1 MPITFNHS
9 NIGVQYSTGSNYIIE
24 TVKSDLYRKNDNI
37 DTIVRDNL
45 QTAQV
50 TPIINIQDGSNV
62 YAVEAY
68 TYVGTAN
75 TADYTRVFPKNT
87 TCDILIV
94 GGGGGGGNFGGGGGG
109 GILYGTNI
117 SVPAGSYTILIGSGG
132 STGAKGNSTIAFGA
146 TIYGG
151 GFGANFLNRGGS
163 GGSGGGAGGTGNNSG
178 DNVAGTVIHAIKGS
192 LLQSATSYANN
203 GGIGGNTWY
212 AMYGSGGGGGGGAGS
227 AGSNGVEAG
236 SGGNGGNGILINIS
250 GSSYYWSGGG
260 GGTSTQTSG
269 GNGGLGGGGGG
280 KGVSTGGTGGA
291 SALNSGIS
299 GATNGG
305 IGGESTGGGGGGG
318 GTGGK
323 GGSGIVIIRYLLGTI
338 PATNLLTT
346 EPTVNPSVLVAD
358 AYYPRT
364 PTTTSPSWA
373 DNGYTVRVKVSDAVL
388 GGSFVYFLFNNIIT
402 SQDHYHSQAIYTGT
416 GNTYAGTTVFKTFAG
431 IAIGVDF
438 GRSIYPKRMRIAPRP
453 LQSGFTGDAFILGAP
468 KAFKIFAT
476 DNASCWNDNNHS
488 SWTQIHDQ
496 TTSLTYTNE
505 QYTIVNFTAN
515 LPKYRYYTMVVLS
528 TIGNYAGG
536 YMMFSEWNIGGDEK
550 MVFELDGGTHKKLVF
565 DYPKQDDISEM
576 TGMTNWV
583 KIKHKPANKIDSYS
597 GNTFN
602 STSISGTFT
611 IGNPNDNNNE
621 WAIEFNEPNVK
632 FYLFVIHMS
641 RLNPNYKDLWM
652 VFEASEMKRASTYA
666 ETYGY
671 HVNYPY
677 AYKTTMKPLGFA
689 AKNST
694 NYNGPG
700 YDQFI
705 YNRTS
710 TFGDLPDPN
719 IYMYNINTDGTWL
732 STTTQ
737 VYADQ
742 NTHTGGYIFLPVTG
756 GVYVKYDNDVPFV
769 YPSNTSYTL
778 NFPVPTLAD
787 INNHSNIV
795 LRGTYNI
802 NVNNSNILIT
812 PKPAT
817 FINTINNYKIERMYP
832 PIRNFTAATT
842 TVSGQVYGNGTYVVS
857 YSSTYGG
864 NIDPFKCFNTGDIV
878 GGAWASNR
886 YTAGTFNSTSFI
898 VAGYLGDWLKIQLP
912 VAIKLTR
919 FDFLMRTD
927 NTQQIRERS
936 PKNFKIYGSNDNIT
950 WVELVNKTDAVYNA
964 SYKYEQTTPEITNT
978 YSYYGLV
985 VNKLLGSTADT
996 LNFNEWYI
1004 YGQEL
1009 LPSPL
1014 SIRYNLLNPILDPI
1028 GAQWTYNSSNT
1039 NVYHMG
1045 SVGIGTTSPEYSLDV
1060 RGFIFTSV
1068 GGYTQTGS
1076 ENWVVQSDR
1085 RIKENIVKA
1094 SYEKCLDNVK
1104 KIELYNFN
1112 FKDNCVNTNDKN
1124 QLGFIAQEVQQV
1136 YPKAVEVGRMT
1147 LDNNQGINDLLTLNT
1162 TQIKY
1167 TLYGAVKNLIERV
1180 ENIESRVEQI
1190 YNMTLSSNI
1199 KSSSSN
1205 ISITFITP
1213 LTSNITT
1220 NTSNITTNTS
1230 NITTNTSNI
1239 TANSSNITANTSNI

>member
-1 MPITFNHS
+1 MPITLNHS

-24 TVKSDLYRKNDNI
+24 TVKSDLYRRNDNI

-62 YAVEAY
+62 YAVESY
-68 TYVGTAN
+68 TYSGTAN
-75 TADYTRVFPKNT
+75 TADFTRVFPKST

-94 GGGGGGGNFGGGGGG
+94 GGGGGGGYHTGGGGGAGGYYYQKNAVITTGTYIISVGNG
-109 GILYGTNI
+109 GIAAPNNDTRGGNGSDTSFYGIT
-117 SVPAGSYTILIGSGG
+117 
-132 STGAKGNSTIAFGA
+132 AKG
-146 TIYGG
+146 GG
-151 GFGANFLNRGGS
+151 GGASDNAPSGNS
-163 GGSGGGAGGTGNNSG
+163 GGSGGGADWNGT
-178 DNVAGTVIHAIKGS
+178 AGLDTDTNTEG
-192 LLQSATSYANN
+192 NN
-203 GGIGGNTWY
+203 GGTPINITGEYYGSGGGGAGSSGFTNGNGGEGKSNSITGTNTFYAAGGGGGRNQGTNWSGIGGSSIGGNGGNGTI
-212 AMYGSGGGGGGGAGS
+212 AGTSGLNGTGSGGGGGGFYTGGS
-227 AGSNGVEAG
+227 A
-236 SGGNGGNGILINIS
+236 
-250 GSSYYWSGGG
+250 
-260 GGTSTQTSG
+260 
-269 GNGGLGGGGGG
+269 
-280 KGVSTGGTGGA
+280 
-291 SALNSGIS
+291 
-299 GATNGG
+299 
-305 IGGESTGGGGGGG
+305 
-318 GTGGK
+318 GK

-338 PATNLLTT
+338 PTTNLLTT

-364 PTTTSPSWA
+364 PATTSSSWT

-388 GGSFVYFLFNNIIT
+388 NTAYVYFLFNNIIT
-402 SQDHYHSQAIYTGT
+402 SQDHYHSLPSYTAT
-416 GNTYAGTTVFKTFAG
+416 GNTYAGATRFKTFAG
-431 IAIGVDF
+431 IAISIDF
-438 GRSIYPKRMRIAPRP
+438 GRSIYPERMRIAPRP
-453 LQSGFTGDAFILGAP
+453 LQAGFTGDAFILGAP
-468 KAFKIFAT
+468 KAFKIFAS
-476 DNASCWNDNNHS
+476 DDASCWNDNNHS

-496 TTSLTYTNE
+496 TTSLSYVNE

-536 YMMFSEWNIGGDEK
+536 YMMFSEWNVGGDEK

-565 DYPKQDDISEM
+565 DYPKQDAISEM

-583 KIKHKPANKIDSYS
+583 KIKHKPANKVNAYL

-611 IGNPNDNNNE
+611 VGNKNDNNNE
-621 WAIEFNEPNVK
+621 WAIEFNEPEVK
-632 FYLFVIHMS
+632 YYLFVLHVSEINS
-641 RLNPNYKDLWM
+641 NYKDLWM
-652 VFEASEMKRASTYA
+652 VFESSEMKKASTF
-666 ETYGY
+666 TT
-671 HVNYPY
+671 NYNYQSAYPH
-677 AYKTTMKPLGFA
+677 AYKTTIKPLGFA

-694 NYNGPG
+694 NYQGPG

-710 TFGDLPDPN
+710 TIGVDPDPS
-719 IYMYNINTDGTWL
+719 IYMYYINIDGTLL
-732 STTTQ
+732 SASTQ
-737 VYADQ
+737 LYAEE
-742 NTHTGGYIFLPVTG
+742 NNHGGYIFQPVTG

-769 YPSNTSYTL
+769 YPANTSYTL

-832 PIRNFTAATT
+832 PVRNFSAATT
-842 TVSGQVYGNGTYVVS
+842 TVSGQVYGNGTYVVTF
-857 YSSTYGG
+857 SSTYGSSF
-864 NIDPFKCFNTGDIV
+864 DPFKCFNTSEV
-878 GGAWASNR
+878 TAGAWALR
-886 YTAGTFNSTSFI
+886 YTNGIYNGSDFI

-936 PKNFKIYGSNDNIT
+936 PKDFKIYGSNDNIT
-950 WVELVNKTDAVYNA
+950 WVELVNKTDAIYNA

-978 YSYYGLV
+978 YTYYGLV
-985 VNKLLGSTADT
+985 VNKLLGSTADI

-1213 LTSNITT
+1213 LTPLTSNITT
-1220 NTSNITTNTS
+1220 NTSNITTNTSNVSRTS